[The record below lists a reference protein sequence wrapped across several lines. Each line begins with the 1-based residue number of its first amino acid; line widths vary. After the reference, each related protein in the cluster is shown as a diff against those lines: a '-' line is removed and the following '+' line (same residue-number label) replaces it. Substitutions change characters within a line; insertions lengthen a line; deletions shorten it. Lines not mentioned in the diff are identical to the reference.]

1 MPTEDGPFTDRFIS
15 IMMFPL
21 RCSAVSGLPNRKT
34 ISVGSAA
41 RIRFKSV
48 CSVHV
53 FRCTRTDSV
62 SITVPSSIAAQ
73 SKILYKKLKRGCC
86 KIKSYLQ
93 QPLSFFRRG
102 IRGVPD
108 IIFFGSSEAGS
119 CRKCDFCVR
128 QTDLLRFCCSRKVIS
143 GCFRFKQC
151 FSESSVSKPTAQ
163 FSDIECC
170 CEDKKAGFVVGLPS
184 GEESSEPVILF

>member
-53 FRCTRTDSV
+53 FRCTRTDSA

-73 SKILYKKLKRGCC
+73 SKILYKNKKGAVAKSSRICSSHINLMSVLHASSIALLE
-86 KIKSYLQ
+86 KIPRMFAYVTIENITSG
-93 QPLSFFRRG
+93 S
-102 IRGVPD
+102 
-108 IIFFGSSEAGS
+108 IFLH
-119 CRKCDFCVR
+119 R
-128 QTDLLRFCCSRKVIS
+128 LR
-143 GCFRFKQC
+143 
-151 FSESSVSKPTAQ
+151 
-163 FSDIECC
+163 
-170 CEDKKAGFVVGLPS
+170 
-184 GEESSEPVILF
+184 